1 MSQPNPYQPL
11 RNKVGS
17 PLTGRERR
25 KSARISG
32 DPVTDQ
38 TAFSYEERTHWDAQ
52 EGAVVTEEVSTHH
65 LLSCGCRIS
74 APSQVGGVCVAC
86 ARSLWVRI
94 TRQQRFVCQDH
105 VMCLRCRTRRLR
117 QARGGGFW
125 RTLLAVVLWPLF
137 DVTYDAET

>member
-1 MSQPNPYQPL
+1 MSQPSPYGPL
-11 RNKVGS
+11 RPKVGS

-38 TAFSYEERTHWDAQ
+38 TAFSYEEITHWDAQ
-52 EGAVVTEEVSTHH
+52 EGAVITEEVSTHH

-94 TRQQRFVCQDH
+94 TRQQRFVCRDH
-105 VMCLRCRTRRLR
+105 VTCLRCRTRRLH

-137 DVTYDAET
+137 DVTYDTQT